1 MALPKKQDELLKR
14 YLANHNTLKGF
25 LKGQDLEWV
34 NGVYE
39 RLGEII
45 IELTQEAELERAE
58 AQERETKRLE
68 LIAMIEAEG
77 WSVEELIKDKPAKAK
92 TSKKSDKYRFI
103 DENGKERGWSGFGVK
118 PKALQALL
126 NAGHSLEEFLI
137 ESKPQSES
145 A

>member
-14 YLANHNTLKGF
+14 YLANPNTLKGF

-58 AQERETKRLE
+58 AQEREAKRLE

-77 WSVEELIKDKPAKAK
+77 WNVEDLIKDKPTKAK
-92 TSKKSDKYRFI
+92 TSKRSDKYRFT
-103 DENGKERGWSGFGVK
+103 DENGKERGWSGLGAK

-126 NAGHSLEEFLI
+126 NAGHSLDEFLV
-137 ESKPQSES
+137 EN